1 MVIDEGIRLLTE
13 QMILFAVVDKWAG
26 GGKDGVAM
34 RTQLNLQHWQSVL
47 FAVGSLYWQTQTSQA
62 TPLPSHG
69 YELLDSS
76 QGRKVPP
83 LSFMHVLRMHA
94 RTHTHKHTH
103 T

>member
-1 MVIDEGIRLLTE
+1 MVIDEDSRLLTE

-26 GGKDGVAM
+26 GGRDCVAM

-47 FAVGSLYWQTQTSQA
+47 FAVGSLYWQTQT

-76 QGRKVPP
+76 QRRKVPP
-83 LSFMHVLRMHA
+83 LSYTHVQHMH
-94 RTHTHKHTH
+94 THTHTH